1 MTLLYLAGA
10 ALIAWFAFKTIR
22 NNPDMFSKVNME
34 KSIFT
39 TGVLTLILIAFIA
52 LLVYLLKH

>member
-1 MTLLYLAGA
+1 MTLLYIIGA
-10 ALIAWFAFKTIR
+10 VAIVWFAFKMIR
-22 NNPDMFSKVNME
+22 NNPDMFSKANLE

-39 TGVLTLILIAFIA
+39 TGVLTLTLIAFIA